1 VVTFIGKPTGKCHK
15 DGPKQHL
22 QQFSSQP
29 MRSACI
35 HSVATEIVEIV
46 NQIPLL
52 GAIVDLPVGLAVG
65 GTGLVIPPLEE
76 LVQHI
81 FWNQGSR

>member
-1 VVTFIGKPTGKCHK
+1 
-15 DGPKQHL
+15 
-22 QQFSSQP
+22 

-52 GAIVDLPVGLAVG
+52 GTNIDLPVGLPVG
-65 GTGLVIPPLEE
+65 RPGLVIPPLEE
-76 LVQHI
+76 LVQHYL
-81 FWNQGSR
+81 QGSGVEVGFTACP

>member
-1 VVTFIGKPTGKCHK
+1 
-15 DGPKQHL
+15 
-22 QQFSSQP
+22 

-52 GAIVDLPVGLAVG
+52 GTNIDLPVGLPVRRP
-65 GTGLVIPPLEE
+65 GLVIPPLEE

>member
-1 VVTFIGKPTGKCHK
+1 
-15 DGPKQHL
+15 
-22 QQFSSQP
+22 
-29 MRSACI
+29 MRGARI
-35 HSVATEIVEIV
+35 HPIPTEIVEIV

-52 GAIVDLPVGLAVG
+52 GAIVDLPVGLAVRRP
-65 GTGLVIPPLEE
+65 GLVIPPLEE

>member
-1 VVTFIGKPTGKCHK
+1 
-15 DGPKQHL
+15 
-22 QQFSSQP
+22 
-29 MRSACI
+29 MRGARI
-35 HSVATEIVEIV
+35 HPIPTEIVEIV

-76 LVQHI
+76 PVQHNRFPI
-81 FWNQGSR
+81 RVRGRFCHWHRRNRVWKRKAFPL

>member
-1 VVTFIGKPTGKCHK
+1 
-15 DGPKQHL
+15 
-22 QQFSSQP
+22 
-29 MRSACI
+29 MRSTRI

-52 GAIVDLPVGLAVG
+52 GTNIDLSVGLPVRRP
-65 GTGLVIPPLEE
+65 GLVIPPLEE

>member
-1 VVTFIGKPTGKCHK
+1 
-15 DGPKQHL
+15 
-22 QQFSSQP
+22 

-52 GAIVDLPVGLAVG
+52 GSNIDLPVGLPVRR
-65 GTGLVIPPLEE
+65 TGLIIPPLEE
-76 LVQHI
+76 LV
-81 FWNQGSR
+81 